1 VKPVTVATQHS
12 DDEAGIRRRT
22 DELAGAIRA
31 ADLEAVMS
39 IYAPDVV
46 SFDVEP
52 PLRHVGAAAKRR
64 NWERVFAAYEH
75 PLGYDIRDLT
85 VTVGGDVAFAHSL
98 NRLSGTLKN
107 GTTTTG
113 FWVRATTC
121 FRKLDGRWLIAHDH
135 VSVPLDLTTGAGL
148 VNLEP

>member
-1 VKPVTVATQHS
+1 VNPVTVATEHS
-12 DDEAGIRRRT
+12 NDEGDIRQRT

-31 ADLEAVMS
+31 ADLEAVMA

-46 SFDVEP
+46 SFDIEP
-52 PLRHVGAAAKRR
+52 PLQHVGGAAKRR
-64 NWERVFAAYEH
+64 NWERVFAAYRH
-75 PLGYDIRDLT
+75 PLGYEIRDLA
-85 VTVGGDVAFAHSL
+85 VTVGDGVAFAHSL

-121 FRKLDGRWLIAHDH
+121 FRKLDSRWLIAHDQ
-135 VSVPLDLTTGAGL
+135 VSVPLDVTTGAGL
-148 VNLEP
+148 LNLEP